1 MWNEKT
7 MGPQTCEIHKLT
19 ILVLSFE
26 SLGKNDYLN
35 VPLIGSYKIYYKKD
49 NGVFS

>member
-19 ILVLSFE
+19 ILGLSFQ
-26 SLGKNDYLN
+26 SLGKNDYLD
-35 VPLIGSYKIYYKKD
+35 VPFIRCYKIYYKKD
-49 NGVFS
+49 NGVFP